1 MITLDTSR
9 CTVLYVACGL
19 NHLQSAL
26 SMTTNAAFQASFNLN
41 TCFYM
46 KPTDSELEILQLLWE
61 LGPSTVRAVNER
73 LNERR
78 DVGYTTTL
86 KLLQIMFEK
95 GIVSRKEDGRTHT
108 YTAAIT
114 ETDTQT
120 VLLQEFV
127 DQTFRGSAMK
137 MVMQAL
143 GNHDASTEEL
153 DEIKALIA
161 QMEQQNKL

>member
-1 MITLDTSR
+1 
-9 CTVLYVACGL
+9 
-19 NHLQSAL
+19 
-26 SMTTNAAFQASFNLN
+26 
-41 TCFYM
+41 M

-61 LGPSTVRAVNER
+61 LGPSTVRTVNER

-95 GIVSRKEDGRTHT
+95 GIVTRLEEGRTHT

-161 QMEQQNKL
+161 HMEQQNKL

>member
-1 MITLDTSR
+1 
-9 CTVLYVACGL
+9 
-19 NHLQSAL
+19 
-26 SMTTNAAFQASFNLN
+26 
-41 TCFYM
+41 M

-95 GIVSRKEDGRTHT
+95 GIVTRKEEGRTHT
-108 YTAAIT
+108 YIAAIT

-120 VLLQEFV
+120 VLLQDFV

-143 GNHDASTEEL
+143 GNHEASAEEL

-161 QMEQQNKL
+161 HMEQQNKL